1 MPTELQRLIYASRW
15 APGLEPRIGSEVRR
29 IVETSFPRNRDSG
42 LTALLLAHD
51 GWFVQALEGGR
62 PAIAAAM
69 HRIFRDRRHGELH
82 ILSSGAVETRA
93 FREWTMMAAAA
104 GPEVQPF
111 LTELGMAAEFDAHRL
126 GGPAAF
132 RLMLALAEA
141 ERARGRA
148 ARAA

>member
-15 APGLEPRIGSEVRR
+15 SPGLDRRIAGEVRR
-29 IVETSFPRNRDSG
+29 IVQASIPRNRDG
-42 LTALLLAHD
+42 ELTGLLLAHD

-69 HRIFRDRRHGELH
+69 DRIFRDRRHGGVH
-82 ILSSGAVETRA
+82 ILSSGAVEGRA
-93 FREWTMMAAAA
+93 FRDWSMAAAMA

-111 LTELGMAAEFDAHRL
+111 LTELGMAAEFDARRL
-126 GGPAAF
+126 DGPAAF

-141 ERARGRA
+141 ERARGAACRA
-148 ARAA
+148 A